1 MLNEMAR
8 KIQKPLSKEQ
18 KRLLIALL
26 LGDGT
31 ISSNYV
37 FKLSHSTDQ
46 REYLEWKV
54 GLLNKLGIKNNGIK
68 EYTSSCGYNKG
79 KGVLYS
85 QMSLHS
91 TIKALRR
98 SVYIPKK
105 TFTRNLLNWLNEQGL
120 AIWFLDD
127 GFININESEQRHGS
141 TQRNIRIST
150 CVDKETCNMIIQYFK
165 EVWNI
170 EFRPYVEK
178 SKLFSIATKT
188 NEDSNKFIEIVKPYV
203 EQVPSLLYKIRD
215 SLTKKEFIAQQNVVS
230 EARDTQK

>member
-1 MLNEMAR
+1 MAR
-8 KIQKPLSKEQ
+8 KIQKSLSKEQ

-26 LGDGT
+26 IGDGT

-37 FKLSHSTDQ
+37 FKLSHSADQ
-46 REYLEWKV
+46 KEYLEWKV

-79 KGVLYS
+79 MKVIYS
-85 QMSLHS
+85 QMSLNP

-105 TFTRNLLNWLNEQGL
+105 TFTGNLLNWLDEQGL
-120 AIWFLDD
+120 AIWFMDD
-127 GFININESEQRHGS
+127 GFININESKQRNGS

-150 CVDKETCNMIIQYFK
+150 CVDKQTCYMIINYFRNRWD
-165 EVWNI
+165 V
-170 EFRPYVEK
+170 EFRPFLEK

-188 NEDSNKFIEIVKPYV
+188 NNDSDKFIEIIKPYV
-203 EQVPSLLYKIRD
+203 EQVPSLLYKIRN
-215 SLTKKEFIAQQNVVS
+215 SLTKEEFIAQQNAVS
-230 EARDTQK
+230 KCETLRNE

>member
-1 MLNEMAR
+1 MAR
-8 KIQKPLSKEQ
+8 KIQKSLSKEQ

-26 LGDGT
+26 IGDGT

-37 FKLSHSTDQ
+37 FKLSHSIDQ

-68 EYTSSCGYNKG
+68 EYISSCGYNKG
-79 KGVLYS
+79 KGVIYS
-85 QMSLHS
+85 QMSLNA

-98 SVYIPKK
+98 SIYIPKK
-105 TFTRNLLNWLNEQGL
+105 TFTRNLLNWLDEQGL
-120 AIWFLDD
+120 AIWFMDD

-150 CVDKETCNMIIQYFK
+150 CVDEETCSMIIQYFK
-165 EVWNI
+165 EKWNI
-170 EFRPYVEK
+170 EFRPLLEK
-178 SKLFSIATKT
+178 SKLFSIATRT
-188 NEDSNKFIEIVKPYV
+188 NEDSDKFISIIKPYV

-215 SLTKKEFIAQQNVVS
+215 SLTKEEFIAQQDAVS
-230 EARDTQK
+230 KCETLQKE

>member
-1 MLNEMAR
+1 MAR
-8 KIQKPLSKEQ
+8 KIQKSLSKEQ

-26 LGDGT
+26 VGDGT

-37 FKLSHSTDQ
+37 FKLSHSIDQ

-54 GLLNKLGIKNNGIK
+54 NLLNKLGIKNNGIK
-68 EYTSSCGYNKG
+68 EYISSCGYNTG

-105 TFTRNLLNWLNEQGL
+105 TLTRNLLNWLDEQGL
-120 AIWFLDD
+120 AIWFMDD
-127 GFININESEQRHGS
+127 GFININESEQRYGS
-141 TQRNIRIST
+141 IQRNIKIST

-165 EVWNI
+165 EKWDI
-170 EFRPYVEK
+170 EFRPFLEK
-178 SKLFSIATKT
+178 SKFFSISTRT
-188 NEDSNKFIEIVKPYV
+188 NKDSDKFIKIVKPYV
-203 EQVPSLLYKIRD
+203 EQVPSLLYKIREN
-215 SLTKKEFIAQQNVVS
+215 LTKKEFIAQQNAVS
-230 EARDTQK
+230 KCEKLKNE